1 MAEEKTGP
9 VTDPTDKNKGP
20 GAKEPRKGQ
29 LLTPEQLAER
39 MSQGVPDYFA
49 PSQATSIIQTGIEP
63 SQYDDRYTPYQGDLN
78 RYRAHEQ
85 GPLDEFGNALGRF
98 ALNTIPGIIGNTAAA
113 FDLIN
118 DEEMGNELTRAMNE
132 VKRGVNDMLPIY
144 RKDPGKPLDIGDSAW
159 WFENGSALAGSAVEF
174 LVPGAAISKTLRAS
188 KLLAWLGK
196 LPGGAKTRA
205 FGEGLANNYLLNN
218 AEGVITAMDVYDQV
232 LSDQSIPESKRKKI
246 ASDAAA
252 YALNMNRVNM
262 LLNVS
267 STMAFLKPLRHSRG
281 ITKDFTTKAAM
292 KAMAGE
298 SAQEYA
304 EEVINHL
311 SVEEGKRYAS
321 ALAKGEDY
329 EMSPENIVKDIF
341 SMEGIEAGLLGA
353 VGGSLQTAG
362 QRFAFDN
369 LKTNNQIKR
378 DADGNPVRKTDED
391 GNIIPGAY
399 EYEKVSNNDIKR
411 RQWAEYTNKL
421 ESLQKTLQANNVG
434 DAVEAF
440 KKASNQQANLYMIDT
455 LEAISDPSM
464 TQADREKVIDF
475 RINNLP
481 GKREQQERMREEL
494 NKLKQLTPLEVE
506 QKHNAYR
513 EKTLAAQAYDF
524 FENRGAEGIINEYQ
538 SIASLSKEEAAQRG
552 LDPERYQEDARKA
565 VDIIRQAEREY
576 NKIADLTADDVVR
589 RELYNNRVDTFQLDR
604 QISDERKRL
613 VELKQDYETKRNEV
627 MEIMNDGL
635 KEGDHDYV
643 TEDEMLDEFYAD
655 EKDALDRSRRRIEE
669 LIDRRRKGIEKYK
682 ELKDPK
688 NHEKI
693 RREKFQRLQELVQ
706 DAMERLN
713 YEKTMR
719 RLSHR
724 TGGDKGET
732 KYNNMLGSVKRWRGR
747 WMFVPRG
754 QENEAGIAGV
764 EITKDNYRELLG
776 LTPEQ
781 VRQEDIRIEEGR
793 ARLALLDALN
803 EYIQKQRSK
812 IRELES
818 SIKKDEK
825 DIANLQEELQDAIDE
840 IESYEGDRRM
850 KPYRKLKKQLAD
862 LRERNEELIAKKQ
875 ESLAN
880 ANMEVELVQFTLN
893 RLQNEYDY
901 AVENIDREGYK
912 AIARRIK
919 AEENFKPFVDDYQ
932 GSPNDPGYG
941 RVKDLYDRLNA
952 IYNEEQRRS
961 KELKQLNDDFDLIT
975 VSEGYID
982 TMRELVITME
992 EQLTEM
998 ENYRNAIDEIINRY
1012 GDIPYE
1018 GSDKAPSFYALIAL
1032 STMQGTTDW
1041 DAYIESVI
1049 NLPEGHPD
1057 KVFSEKQ
1064 AQWFQTPEGQR
1075 FLDDASN
1082 GAFYNI
1088 LESWA
1093 NEAESGRMTSLL
1105 DSIAEDEVVTLSD
1118 ALMPL
1123 NRYIREYT
1131 DKVNEAIDRYA
1142 SLVSEQEVLDSIRI
1156 QGEQIKVLR
1165 NAKAPMVRSAT
1176 AFRDLLSRAHDLVKK
1191 YREEAKMLDDDV
1203 KNTKPPRK
1211 DQDVDYTEDLD
1222 DLQRINN
1229 ILFGGKFK
1237 HTLFSTTGNDRDK
1250 EVVRFNR
1257 FLARNRKALLK
1268 DYAIE
1273 FHSVESAREAGLTS
1287 LFSKEQ
1293 LDIDEEGGDKVIKAV
1308 FVDKKG
1314 NPVKI
1319 DTDGM
1324 IAAQGVF
1331 YATAVI
1337 HTPSYDRL
1345 NPVAVLNEY
1354 LAEHNSTEQVDSEAD
1369 LATKVITDPVSGKSM
1384 NAEDV
1389 AKLAIG
1395 EMQRQLDSFRNDILQ
1410 KINAGERVFTRP
1422 NFISGGVPA
1431 RSNPINGTRQRE
1443 SLVGTFVDQ
1452 IEDIDEIRVVRDG
1465 ERLLLN
1471 GKRTAMRPGS
1481 VVAVNKDGDA
1491 IDVVP
1496 RKLKNEEIDLI
1507 LDLLDTLLNSGK
1519 DLNSRIDAILE
1530 SGEDVMRLEI
1540 ARSSDRYR
1548 LLDQLLYF
1556 GLNSSDLSNLRAIY
1570 FYQGKLVFGDKAIF
1584 ATDIKKSKELRQFLS
1599 DKFHHISAK
1608 VAEYHQQNPTA
1619 TYYHPVKMENG
1630 QVIVKAY
1637 EPKGEVDGYTR
1648 YLVEEK
1654 VAASDLTPTSS
1665 KAIDNFRHR
1674 YATFEAAVKTDIE
1687 AFFPKPKP
1695 KKQAPKKETK
1705 AKGAKGGA
1713 VSGNDPVAAANGAV
1727 NGSKR
1732 KRKKGSSLG
1741 GKKPQ
1746 VTSEQ
1751 LKQAFEEEGKGE
1763 IYEQYEK
1770 VNKQAEQAF
1779 PGGLGAM
1786 ASMGEGMI
1794 EDVIKKIAK
1803 DLGYDLSDK
1812 EAKQLADFRKE
1823 ISQKRKELQNTEGQE
1838 NKEGEQG
1845 SGKVQKRRV
1854 KKRKQVFDQEGNQD
1868 QGFQVAG
1875 DKENPNSNL
1884 ERDTQEDEL
1893 KDTCDDE
1900 WF

>member
-78 RYRAHEQ
+78 RYRAYEQ

-174 LVPGAAISKTLRAS
+174 LVPGAAISKTLRAT

-329 EMSPENIVKDIF
+329 EISPENIVKDIF

-538 SIASLSKEEAAQRG
+538 TIASLSKEEAAQRG

-706 DAMERLN
+706 DAIERLN

-781 VRQEDIRIEEGR
+781 VRQEDLRTEEGR
-793 ARLALLDALN
+793 ARLALLDALD
-803 EYIQKQRSK
+803 EYVKNGRSRVK
-812 IRELES
+812 ELEAQ
-818 SIKKDEK
+818 IRRDEK
-825 DIANLQEELQDAIDE
+825 DIEKLQKEVQQAAKDLEAYD
-840 IESYEGDRRM
+840 GDRRM
-850 KPYRKLKKQLAD
+850 KPYRKLKKQLQD
-862 LRERNEELIAKKQ
+862 LRERNESLIAKKQ
-875 ESLAN
+875 DSLVLAQRDI
-880 ANMEVELVQFTLN
+880 ELIQFAFN
-893 RLQNEYDY
+893 RIQKEYDY
-901 AVENIDREGYK
+901 ALANIDREGYE
-912 AIARRIK
+912 AIADRLK
-919 AEENFKPFVDDYQ
+919 AEAEMMPFASDYQ
-932 GSPNDPGYG
+932 GQTTDTGYG
-941 RVKDLYDRLNA
+941 RVKDLYDRIAA
-952 IYNEEQRRS
+952 IEREEQRLAS
-961 KELKQLNDDFDLIT
+961 ELKATNDNFELLVVSEEYLDTMKELA
-975 VSEGYID
+975 
-982 TMRELVITME
+982 ITME
-992 EQLTEM
+992 EQLSTLE
-998 ENYRNAIDEIINRY
+998 EIRKAIDLIMERY
-1012 GDIPYE
+1012 GDLAME
-1018 GSDKAPSFYALIAL
+1018 GSSNTPSVQALFQLMSTAAQSGITLEEAIADSL
-1032 STMQGTTDW
+1032 SSQSQIITEQ
-1041 DAYIESVI
+1041 
-1049 NLPEGHPD
+1049 
-1057 KVFSEKQ
+1057 Q
-1064 AQWFQTPEGQR
+1064 ATWFETEEGQR
-1075 FLDDASN
+1075 FIDDFQN
-1082 GAFYNI
+1082 QAFQDA
-1088 LESWA
+1088 LMRFA
-1093 NEAESGRMTSLL
+1093 NAPDYVAQIM
-1105 DSIAEDEVVTLSD
+1105 DSAAQADLTTLSD
-1118 ALMPL
+1118 ALMALNGYIPEL
-1123 NRYIREYT
+1123 SQSLDNAINRYAE
-1131 DKVNEAIDRYA
+1131 
-1142 SLVSEQEVLDSIRI
+1142 LQSEQEVLDA
-1156 QGEQIKVLR
+1156 IKVDSAKIKALR
-1165 NAKAPMVRSAT
+1165 GATDPMNYSANR
-1176 AFRDLLSRAHDLVKK
+1176 FQNVLSLARDLVKK
-1191 YREEAKMLDDDV
+1191 YREEAKMLDNDV
-1203 KNTKPPRK
+1203 KNTKPPQK

-1273 FHSVESAREAGLTS
+1273 FHTVESAREAGLTS

-1293 LDIDEEGGDKVIKAV
+1293 LDIDEAGGDKVIKAV

-1395 EMQRQLDSFRNDILQ
+1395 EMQRQLESFRNDILQ

-1519 DLNSRIDAILE
+1519 DLNSRIE
-1530 SGEDVMRLEI
+1530 SIDSKGLTIEYREI
-1540 ARSSDRYR
+1540 AKSDDQYR

-1556 GLNSSDLSNLRAIY
+1556 GLNSSDLSNPRAIY

-1584 ATDIKKSKELRQFLS
+1584 ATDIRKSKELRQFLS

-1630 QVIVKAY
+1630 KVIVKAY

-1794 EDVIKKIAK
+1794 EDVIKKVAK

-1812 EAKQLADFRKE
+1812 EAKELVDFRKE

-1854 KKRKQVFDQEGNQD
+1854 KKRKQVFDQDSNQD

-1875 DKENPNSNL
+1875 DKGNPNSNP
-1884 ERDTQEDEL
+1884 ERDAQEDEL

>member
-78 RYRAHEQ
+78 RYRAYEQ

-174 LVPGAAISKTLRAS
+174 LVPGAAISKTLRAT

-205 FGEGLANNYLLNN
+205 FGEGLVNNYLLNN

-524 FENRGAEGIINEYQ
+524 FENRGAEGIINEYK

-643 TEDEMLDEFYAD
+643 TEDEMLDEIYAD

-693 RREKFQRLQELVQ
+693 RREKFQRLQELVE

-781 VRQEDIRIEEGR
+781 VRQEDIRTEEGR
-793 ARLALLDALN
+793 ARLALLDALD
-803 EYIQKQRSK
+803 EYVKNGRSRVK
-812 IRELES
+812 ELEAQ
-818 SIKKDEK
+818 IRRDEK
-825 DIANLQEELQDAIDE
+825 DIEKLQKEVQQAAKDLEAYD
-840 IESYEGDRRM
+840 GDRRM
-850 KPYRKLKKQLAD
+850 KPYRKLKKQLQD
-862 LRERNEELIAKKQ
+862 LRERNESLIAKKQ
-875 ESLAN
+875 DSLAL
-880 ANMEVELVQFTLN
+880 AQRDIEVIQFALN
-893 RLQNEYDY
+893 RIQKEYDY
-901 AVENIDREGYK
+901 ALANIDREGYE
-912 AIARRIK
+912 AIADRLK
-919 AEENFKPFVDDYQ
+919 AEAEMMPFASDYQ
-932 GSPNDPGYG
+932 GQTTDTGYG
-941 RVKDLYDRLNA
+941 RVKDLYDRIAA
-952 IYNEEQRRS
+952 IEREEQRLAS
-961 KELKQLNDDFDLIT
+961 ELKATNDNFELLA
-975 VSEGYID
+975 VSEEYID
-982 TMRELVITME
+982 TMKELAITME
-992 EQLTEM
+992 EQLSTLEEIRQAIQLITE
-998 ENYRNAIDEIINRY
+998 RY
-1012 GDIPYE
+1012 GDLAME
-1018 GSDKAPSFYALIAL
+1018 GSSNTPSVQGLFQLMSTAAQSGITLEEAIADSL
-1032 STMQGTTDW
+1032 SSQSQIITEQ
-1041 DAYIESVI
+1041 
-1049 NLPEGHPD
+1049 
-1057 KVFSEKQ
+1057 Q
-1064 AQWFQTPEGQR
+1064 ATWFETEEGQR
-1075 FLDDASN
+1075 FIDDFQN
-1082 GAFYNI
+1082 QAFQDA
-1088 LESWA
+1088 LMRFA
-1093 NEAESGRMTSLL
+1093 NAPDYVAQIM
-1105 DSIAEDEVVTLSD
+1105 DSAAQADLTTLSD
-1118 ALMPL
+1118 ALMALNGYIPEL
-1123 NRYIREYT
+1123 SQSLDNAINRYAE
-1131 DKVNEAIDRYA
+1131 
-1142 SLVSEQEVLDSIRI
+1142 LQSEQEVLDA
-1156 QGEQIKVLR
+1156 IKVDSAKIKALR
-1165 NAKAPMVRSAT
+1165 GATDPMNYSANR
-1176 AFRDLLSRAHDLVKK
+1176 FQNVLSLARDLVKK

-1273 FHSVESAREAGLTS
+1273 FHTVESAREAGLTS

-1395 EMQRQLDSFRNDILQ
+1395 EMQRKLESFRNDILQ

-1519 DLNSRIDAILE
+1519 DLNSEIDTILPT
-1530 SGEDVMRLEI
+1530 GELVRERQI
-1540 ARSSDRYR
+1540 AKSSDRYR

-1556 GLNSSDLSNLRAIY
+1556 GLNSSDLSNPRAIY

-1608 VAEYHQQNPTA
+1608 VAEYHRQNPTA
-1619 TYYHPVKMENG
+1619 TYYHPIKMENG

-1705 AKGAKGGA
+1705 AKGAKGNA

-1794 EDVIKKIAK
+1794 EDVIKKVAK

-1812 EAKQLADFRKE
+1812 EAKKLVDFRKE

-1838 NKEGEQG
+1838 NKEEEQG

-1884 ERDTQEDEL
+1884 ERDAQEDKL
-1893 KDTCDDE
+1893 RNTCDDE
-1900 WF
+1900 WL

>member
-1 MAEEKTGP
+1 MAEEKTGL

-20 GAKEPRKGQ
+20 AAKEPRKGQ
-29 LLTPEQLAER
+29 LLTPEQIAER
-39 MSQGVPDYFA
+39 MSQGIPDYFA

-78 RYRAHEQ
+78 RYRAYEQ

-174 LVPGAAISKTLRAS
+174 LVPGAAISKTLRAT

-196 LPGGAKTRA
+196 LPGGASTRA
-205 FGEGLANNYLLNN
+205 IGEGLATNYLLNN

-232 LSDQSIPESKRKKI
+232 LSDQTIPEPKRKKI
-246 ASDAAA
+246 AADAAA

-267 STMAFLKPLRHSRG
+267 STMAFMKPLRHSRG

-353 VGGSLQTAG
+353 VGGALQTAG

-411 RQWAEYTNKL
+411 RQWAAYTNKL

-464 TQADREKVIDF
+464 TQADRDKVIDF

-481 GKREQQERMREEL
+481 GKKEQQKRMREEL
-494 NKLKQLTPLEVE
+494 NKLKQLTPLEIE

-538 SIASLSKEEAAQRG
+538 AIASLSREEAAQRG

-565 VDIIRQAEREY
+565 VEIIRQAEREY

-613 VELKQDYETKRNEV
+613 VELKQDYENKRNEV

-682 ELKDPK
+682 KLKDPK

-713 YEKTMR
+713 FEKTMR

-732 KYNNMLGSVKRWRGR
+732 KYNNMLGTVKRWRGR

-764 EITKDNYRELLG
+764 EITKDNYRDLLG
-776 LTPEQ
+776 LTPQQ
-781 VRQEDIRIEEGR
+781 VREEDLRTEEGR
-793 ARLALLDALN
+793 ARLALLEALDTHL
-803 EYIQKQRSK
+803 KSGRSRIK
-812 IRELES
+812 ALEAQ
-818 SIKKDEK
+818 ITRDEK
-825 DIANLQEELQDAIDE
+825 DIEKLQKEVQRAAKDMEAYD
-840 IESYEGDRRM
+840 GDRRM
-850 KPYRKLKKQLAD
+850 KPYRKLKKQLQD
-862 LRERNEELIAKKQ
+862 LRERNESLIAKKQ
-875 ESLAN
+875 DSLVSAQRDI
-880 ANMEVELVQFTLN
+880 ELIQFAVN
-893 RLQNEYDY
+893 RIQKEYDY
-901 AVENIDREGYK
+901 AVANIDREGFES
-912 AIARRIK
+912 IADRLK
-919 AEENFKPFVDDYQ
+919 AEAALMPFVSDYQ
-932 GSPNDPGYG
+932 GQNTDPGYG
-941 RVKDLYDRLNA
+941 RVKDLYDRIAA
-952 IYNEEQRRS
+952 IEQEEQRLS
-961 KELKQLNDDFDLIT
+961 MELKVTNDNFELLA
-975 VSEGYID
+975 VSEEYID
-982 TMRELVITME
+982 TMQELAITME
-992 EQLTEM
+992 EQLTTLE
-998 ENYRNAIDEIINRY
+998 EIRQAIELIIERY
-1012 GDIPYE
+1012 GDLALE
-1018 GSDKAPSFYALIAL
+1018 GTNNTPSLQALFQLMTVAAQTGVTLEEAIAENL
-1032 STMQGTTDW
+1032 SSQD
-1041 DAYIESVI
+1041 
-1049 NLPEGHPD
+1049 
-1057 KVFSEKQ
+1057 Q
-1064 AQWFQTPEGQR
+1064 ALTEQQATWFETEEGQR
-1075 FLDDASN
+1075 FIDDFQN
-1082 GAFYNI
+1082 QAFQDALMRFVSAPDYV
-1088 LESWA
+1088 LQVMDTA
-1093 NEAESGRMTSLL
+1093 AEADLNS
-1105 DSIAEDEVVTLSD
+1105 LSD
-1118 ALMPL
+1118 ALMALNAYIPEL
-1123 NRYIREYT
+1123 TQNLDNAINRYAE
-1131 DKVNEAIDRYA
+1131 
-1142 SLVSEQEVLDSIRI
+1142 LQSEKEVLDA
-1156 QGEQIKVLR
+1156 IKVDSAKIKALR
-1165 NAKAPMVRSAT
+1165 GATAPMNYSANRFQGVLSL
-1176 AFRDLLSRAHDLVKK
+1176 ARDLIRK
-1191 YREEAKMLDDDV
+1191 YREEAKMLDEDV
-1203 KNTKPPRK
+1203 RNTKPSRK
-1211 DQDVDYTEDLD
+1211 EQEVDYVEDFD
-1222 DLQRINN
+1222 ELQRINN

-1273 FHSVESAREAGLTS
+1273 FHTVESAREAGLTS

-1293 LDIDEEGGDKVIKAV
+1293 LDIDEAGGDKVIKAV
-1308 FVDKKG
+1308 FVDSKG

-1324 IAAQGVF
+1324 IANQGVF

-1345 NPVAVLNEY
+1345 NPVAVINEY
-1354 LAEHNSTEQVDSEAD
+1354 LAEHNSTEQIASEPE
-1369 LATKVITDPVSGKSM
+1369 LATTVITDPVSGKSM

-1395 EMQRQLDSFRNDILQ
+1395 EMQRKLESFRNDILR
-1410 KINAGERVFTRP
+1410 KINDGERAFTRP
-1422 NFISGGVPA
+1422 NFISGGVPV
-1431 RSNPINGTRQRE
+1431 RSNPIGGARQRE
-1443 SLVGTFVDQ
+1443 SLVGTFVDKM
-1452 IEDIDEIRVVRDG
+1452 EDIDEIRVIREG
-1465 ERLLLN
+1465 EHIVLN
-1471 GKRTAMRPGS
+1471 GKKTAMRPGS
-1481 VVAVNKDGDA
+1481 VVAVNTDGDA

-1496 RKLKNEEIDLI
+1496 RKLTQAEVDLV
-1507 LDLLDTLLNSGK
+1507 LDMLDTLLNTGK
-1519 DLNSRIDAILE
+1519 DLNSIVNSILP
-1530 SGEDVMRLEI
+1530 SGEIISERHI
-1540 ARSSDRYR
+1540 AKSDDTYR

-1556 GLNSSDLSNLRAIY
+1556 GLKDAGSDNPRAIY
-1570 FYQGKLVFGDKAIF
+1570 FYQGKLVFGNKAIYT
-1584 ATDIKKSKELRQFLS
+1584 TDIKKSKELRQFLS
-1599 DKFHHISAK
+1599 DKFHHISAE
-1608 VAEYHQQNPTA
+1608 VAAYHRQNPSE

-1630 QVIVKAY
+1630 QVIMKAY
-1637 EPKGEVDGYTR
+1637 EPKEGVDGYTR

-1674 YATFEAAVKTDIE
+1674 YATFEGTVKTDIE

-1695 KKQAPKKETK
+1695 KKQAPKKKKES
-1705 AKGAKGGA
+1705 KGVKSG
-1713 VSGNDPVAAANGAV
+1713 SLLGNDPVAAAKGAV

-1741 GKKPQ
+1741 GTKPQ
-1746 VTSEQ
+1746 VTSEE

-1763 IYEQYEK
+1763 IYELYE
-1770 VNKQAEQAF
+1770 VINKQAEQAF
-1779 PGGLGAM
+1779 PGGLNAM

-1794 EDVIKKIAK
+1794 EGVIKEIAK
-1803 DLGYDLSDK
+1803 DLGYELKDQD
-1812 EAKQLADFRKE
+1812 AKQLADFKKE
-1823 ISQKRKELQNTEGQE
+1823 VSKKRKELQNTEDQG
-1838 NKEGEQG
+1838 NKEEEQD

-1868 QGFQVAG
+1868 QGFQIAG
-1875 DKENPNSNL
+1875 DKENPNSNP

>member
-78 RYRAHEQ
+78 RYRAYEQ

-174 LVPGAAISKTLRAS
+174 LVPGAAISKTLRAT

-205 FGEGLANNYLLNN
+205 FGEGLVNNYLLNN

-329 EMSPENIVKDIF
+329 EISPENIVKDIF

-399 EYEKVSNNDIKR
+399 EYDKVSNNDIKR

-421 ESLQKTLQANNVG
+421 ESLQKTLRANNVG

-481 GKREQQERMREEL
+481 GKRAQQERMREEL

-565 VDIIRQAEREY
+565 IDIIRQAEREY

-776 LTPEQ
+776 LTPAQ
-781 VRQEDIRIEEGR
+781 VRQEDIRTEEGR
-793 ARLALLDALN
+793 ARLALLNALD
-803 EYIQKQRSK
+803 EYVKNGRSRVK
-812 IRELES
+812 ELEAQ
-818 SIKKDEK
+818 IRRDEK
-825 DIANLQEELQDAIDE
+825 DIEKLQKEVRQAAKDLEAYD
-840 IESYEGDRRM
+840 GDRRM
-850 KPYRKLKKQLAD
+850 KPYRKLKKQLQD
-862 LRERNEELIAKKQ
+862 LRERNESLIAKKQ
-875 ESLAN
+875 DSLVLAQRDI
-880 ANMEVELVQFTLN
+880 EVIQFALN
-893 RLQNEYDY
+893 RIQKEYDY
-901 AVENIDREGYK
+901 ALANIDREGYE
-912 AIARRIK
+912 AIADRLK
-919 AEENFKPFVDDYQ
+919 AEAEMMPFASDYQ
-932 GSPNDPGYG
+932 GQTTDTGYG
-941 RVKDLYDRLNA
+941 RVKDLYDRIAA
-952 IYNEEQRRS
+952 IEREEQRLAS
-961 KELKQLNDDFDLIT
+961 ELKATNDNFELLAVSEEYLDTMKELA
-975 VSEGYID
+975 
-982 TMRELVITME
+982 ITME
-992 EQLTEM
+992 EQLSTLE
-998 ENYRNAIDEIINRY
+998 EIRKAIDLIMERY
-1012 GDIPYE
+1012 GDLAME
-1018 GSDKAPSFYALIAL
+1018 GSSNTPSVQALFQLMSTAAQSGITLEEAIADSL
-1032 STMQGTTDW
+1032 SSQSQIITEQ
-1041 DAYIESVI
+1041 
-1049 NLPEGHPD
+1049 
-1057 KVFSEKQ
+1057 Q
-1064 AQWFQTPEGQR
+1064 ATWFETEEGQR
-1075 FLDDASN
+1075 FIDDFQN
-1082 GAFYNI
+1082 QAFQDA
-1088 LESWA
+1088 LMRFA
-1093 NEAESGRMTSLL
+1093 NAPDYVAQIM
-1105 DSIAEDEVVTLSD
+1105 DSAAQADLTTLSD
-1118 ALMPL
+1118 ALMALNGYIPEL
-1123 NRYIREYT
+1123 SQSLDNAINRYAELR
-1131 DKVNEAIDRYA
+1131 
-1142 SLVSEQEVLDSIRI
+1142 SEQEVLDA
-1156 QGEQIKVLR
+1156 IKVDSAKIKALR
-1165 NAKAPMVRSAT
+1165 GATDPMNYSANR
-1176 AFRDLLSRAHDLVKK
+1176 FQNVLSLARDLVKK
-1191 YREEAKMLDDDV
+1191 YREEAKMLDNDV
-1203 KNTKPPRK
+1203 KNTKPPQK

-1273 FHSVESAREAGLTS
+1273 FHTVESAREAGLTS

-1293 LDIDEEGGDKVIKAV
+1293 LDIDEAGGDKVIKAV

-1395 EMQRQLDSFRNDILQ
+1395 KMQRQLESFRNDILQ

-1519 DLNSRIDAILE
+1519 ELNSEVTAILP
-1530 SGEDVMRLEI
+1530 SGEVVDDRQI
-1540 ARSSDRYR
+1540 AKSSDQYR

-1556 GLNSSDLSNLRAIY
+1556 GLNSSDLSNPRAIY

-1608 VAEYHQQNPTA
+1608 VAEYHRQNPTA

-1630 QVIVKAY
+1630 KVIVKAY

-1794 EDVIKKIAK
+1794 EDVIKKVAK

-1812 EAKQLADFRKE
+1812 EAKELVDFRKE

-1838 NKEGEQG
+1838 NKEEEQG

-1875 DKENPNSNL
+1875 DKENPNSNP